1 MAEIIT
7 NEYFANHID
16 LFKENFSKIKI
27 IALDL
32 DGTLLNNNFDLEV
45 GTEINQMC
53 KILYNKYKVNTL
65 IATGRTLLGSMTVKN
80 TLISKINVPLILYNG
95 SVIVHNNTYNIM
107 KQKFID
113 FGSVNKILNIL
124 KEYKKVNIYSYYY
137 VDNLLNTYE
146 VVKGFTS
153 SKTDLPEKDF
163 NGQIIQWVDSTFEDD
178 ILENNYTP
186 SAMLIDVSKSF
197 VDEQIKIKELM
208 ATFHDITITAS
219 TSNYIEVRPKNSNK
233 GIALKALLEYY
244 EIEKSE
250 ILSIGDN
257 DNDIEMLEYSG
268 IGITVSSA
276 SEKAKKS
283 SDFITVGGA
292 YHGVSDILKK
302 IIEIKSK

>member
-124 KEYKKVNIYSYYY
+124 KEYKKVKITCNR
-137 VDNLLNTYE
+137 DWELLAFP
-146 VVKGFTS
+146 K
-153 SKTDLPEKDF
+153 
-163 NGQIIQWVDSTFEDD
+163 WVIVSR
-178 ILENNYTP
+178 NNY
-186 SAMLIDVSKSF
+186 
-197 VDEQIKIKELM
+197 DEIVVESTKNNTSQKRIGEIEVGCLGEVKK
-208 ATFHDITITAS
+208 ITILQ
-219 TSNYIEVRPKNSNK
+219 K
-233 GIALKALLEYY
+233 
-244 EIEKSE
+244 
-250 ILSIGDN
+250 
-257 DNDIEMLEYSG
+257 
-268 IGITVSSA
+268 
-276 SEKAKKS
+276 
-283 SDFITVGGA
+283 
-292 YHGVSDILKK
+292 
-302 IIEIKSK
+302 